1 MLICEHN
8 VLLWAATLDDAL
20 LLEGVSFY
28 LEINFQSSSSGIT
41 FMMLCERRGE
51 WIPRTKNATII
62 YVKNNA

>member
-41 FMMLCERRGE
+41 FMVRCARGE
-51 WIPRTKNATII
+51 VNGFQGQKMPR
-62 YVKNNA
+62 